1 MVLKCADWSKRHQV
15 QGTPYRTL
23 APLLPEVALQLLDA
37 SQPDPLVRAFA
48 INCLED
54 TLSDE
59 QLSIY
64 LLQLVQAMKGE
75 MHHDSALARF
85 LIRRGLSSISTVGL
99 PLYWSITSELVDS
112 VCSYRF
118 GIFLQNF
125 LKVCGTTNRQ
135 RFGHQAF
142 ITKRLSFVQESI
154 KLLKKEDRTRVL
166 REQLS
171 KIVFPSSFSLPV
183 APNKKLTGLNVE
195 KCRVMNSKQVP
206 LWLEFVNEDDPK
218 SKPLLV
224 LLKLGDDLRQDQL
237 TLQLLS
243 VMDMVERGWHGS
255 LHVALWMRLYG
266 G

>member
-1 MVLKCADWSKRHQV
+1 M
-15 QGTPYRTL
+15 
-23 APLLPEVALQLLDA
+23 PEVALQLLDA

-195 KCRVMNSKQVP
+195 CRVMN
-206 LWLEFVNEDDPK
+206 
-218 SKPLLV
+218 
-224 LLKLGDDLRQDQL
+224 
-237 TLQLLS
+237 
-243 VMDMVERGWHGS
+243 
-255 LHVALWMRLYG
+255 
-266 G
+266 